1 MQFSQGRLEFQE
13 LYIGCPSAP
22 PLGVDRF
29 LAPRQDTSERTEA
42 SGVCRT
48 QAEYACCCHNLGL
61 CPIGHT
67 PCVWGS
73 SLKPGWSPA
82 GSRGRHGCLLVR
94 QARGVGG

>member
-42 SGVCRT
+42 SGVCGT
-48 QAEYACCCHNLGL
+48 QAEYVCCCHNLGL

-67 PCVWGS
+67 PCV
-73 SLKPGWSPA
+73 
-82 GSRGRHGCLLVR
+82 R
-94 QARGVGG
+94 QARGVGGLGGSPFLRPGSSLPAQAHLC